1 MGLSFRPRQG
11 NVAVL
16 LPICA
21 AGEAAPSK
29 EVLSMNRILVS
40 TILLSVSL
48 AQPAGATEAG
58 QPWKQ
63 VLTLRPAPAQG
74 PPIEFDYTF
83 HNVLPPFEKE
93 PTLEGK
99 HIGRGLIPTFPP
111 TRLLRNFPDG
121 EIYLKPDHGQDFTTG
136 PSATYKG
143 QCKDGVHVIFE
154 GLHVSTQQGAL
165 AIPYTVGVF
174 TYRTVFTGRL
184 TVCSGWSGTL
194 ERGGRSWRFTVIDN
208 LDGRIDGQDRLH
220 LADILP
226 SPQASYHDCPVPQ
239 VLSLDGHSYH
249 LDFTFKPA
257 ESNVILEAAL
267 TEVQLPMGELRIEA
281 GECRALDLQ
290 DDRHLLLLSNPQGAV
305 AMPAG
310 NYRMSNCLL
319 RSEGK
324 PLQFVGCD
332 RDISVPLGQ
341 ITSLRVGLP
350 LSNTIVATRDR
361 NVLALTY
368 QLAGAAGELY
378 RCGGL
383 RDLPSFRVYQGPF
396 RIAGG
401 SFGFG

>member
-1 MGLSFRPRQG
+1 M
-11 NVAVL
+11 N
-16 LPICA
+16 
-21 AGEAAPSK
+21 
-29 EVLSMNRILVS
+29 EVLIS

-48 AQPAGATEAG
+48 PCSARAMEAS

-63 VLTLRPAPAQG
+63 VLTLRPVPARG
-74 PPIEFDYTF
+74 SPIEFDYTF
-83 HNVLPPFEKE
+83 RTVLPRFEKE
-93 PTLEGK
+93 PELKGK
-99 HIGRGLIPTFPP
+99 HVGRGLIPTVPP
-111 TRLLRNFPDG
+111 TPLLRNFTDG
-121 EIYLKPDHGQDFTTG
+121 ELYLKADHGQDFTTG
-136 PSATYKG
+136 LSATYKG

-154 GLHVSTQQGAL
+154 GLQVSTQQGSL

-194 ERGGRSWRFTVIDN
+194 ERGGKSWRFTIIDN

-220 LADILP
+220 LTDTP
-226 SPQASYHDCPVPQ
+226 PTPQASYHDCPVPQ

-257 ESNVILEAAL
+257 ESSVILEAVL
-267 TEVQLPMGELRIEA
+267 TEVQLPTGELRIEA
-281 GECRALDLQ
+281 SGCQALDLQ
-290 DDRHLLLLSNPQGAV
+290 DDRHLLLLSNPQGTV
-305 AMPAG
+305 SVPAG
-310 NYRMSNCLL
+310 SYRMGNCLL

-332 RDISVPLGQ
+332 RDISVPPGQ
-341 ITSLRVGLP
+341 TTPFRVGLP

-361 NVLALTY
+361 NILVLTY
-368 QLAGAAGELY
+368 QLAGTAGDLY

-383 RDLPSFRVYQGPF
+383 KDLPSFRIYQGPLC
-396 RIAGG
+396 IAGG